1 MYLYILVNDCHQ
13 ILSVLQQLFICE
25 TFTICCAY
33 VVYNR
38 SCELFCLLIGFVCWL
53 FLLIFILS
61 NYLYQFYALSTFPHI
76 FFFLFFF
83 HLLLFFALFFA
94 LFFGLLFCINLLHKI
109 HVTRRATQT
118 DDQNV
123 RNRFACCFVENKKT
137 KKNTE
142 SVTTR

>member
-1 MYLYILVNDCHQ
+1 MCIC
-13 ILSVLQQLFICE
+13 IFLSMIVTKYCLFFNNCSFARHLLFVVL
-25 TFTICCAY
+25 

-61 NYLYQFYALSTFPHI
+61 NYLYQFYSLSIFPHI
-76 FFFLFFF
+76 FFFLFSSIFF
-83 HLLLFFALFFA
+83 SFLLFFFLFI
-94 LFFGLLFCINLLHKI
+94 LYINLLHKI

-123 RNRFACCFVENKKT
+123 RNRFACCFVENIK
-137 KKNTE
+137 
-142 SVTTR
+142 